1 MPPPGEG
8 TAPRVRVILAD
19 DHPLLREG
27 VERAIAAYPSL
38 ELVGVASD
46 GRQALEEIRRLRP
59 DVAVVDLRMPGLGGM
74 DVVHAVSR
82 DGLSTRVMFLS
93 GYVDSTIAYRA
104 LAEGAM
110 GFITKE
116 AGGKAVCEAIA
127 AVARGEIVL
136 SPEAQSSI
144 AEEIRTRRDASEPAL
159 TPRERD
165 VLRLVAEGLSAP
177 DIGARLS
184 LSAATVKGHLGS
196 IYEKLGVSERAAAV
210 AEGMRRGLLE

>member
-1 MPPPGEG
+1 LPPPGE
-8 TAPRVRVILAD
+8 ASARRVRVILAD

-46 GRQALEEIRRLRP
+46 GREALEEIRRLEP

-74 DVVHAVSR
+74 EVVHAVSR

-93 GYVDSTIAYRA
+93 GYVDSAVAYRA

-136 SPEAQSSI
+136 SPEAQSSV
-144 AEEIRTRRDASEPAL
+144 AEEIRVRRDASEPAL
-159 TPRERD
+159 TPRERE
-165 VLRLVAEGLSAP
+165 VLRFVAEGLSAP
-177 DIGARLS
+177 DIAERLS

>member
-1 MPPPGEG
+1 LPPPGEG
-8 TAPRVRVILAD
+8 SAPRVRVILAD

-27 VERAIAAYPSL
+27 VQRAIAAYPSL
-38 ELVGVASD
+38 ELVAVASD
-46 GRQALEEIRRLRP
+46 GRQALEEIRRLEP

-93 GYVDSTIAYRA
+93 GYVDSAVAYRA
-104 LAEGAM
+104 LSEGAM
-110 GFITKE
+110 GFITKD

-136 SPEAQSSI
+136 SPEAQSSV
-144 AEEIRTRRDASEPAL
+144 AEEIRGRRDSSEPAL
-159 TPRERD
+159 TPRESD

-177 DIGARLS
+177 DIAERLS
-184 LSAATVKGHLGS
+184 LSAATIKGHLGS